1 MSVVDD
7 IKERLDIV
15 EIISA
20 YVPLKKTGRNYKGL
34 CPFHQEKTP
43 SFVVFPDSGT
53 WHCFGACGTGGDIFT
68 FIQKRENMDFSEA
81 LRLLAQRAG
90 VSLTPPSAEAEAESQ
105 QRDRLR
111 KINAVAAAYYH
122 GLLLESEEARHARD
136 YLERR
141 GLSLETIKAFQ
152 LGYSRGEWR
161 ALGDHLTNRGY
172 TWDDLLAAGLVISRE
187 GGGYYD
193 RFRGRLMF
201 PICDIRGHVIG
212 FAARALDDSLPKYL
226 NSPETPL
233 FHKGSVLYGIDRAK
247 DAIREANLAV
257 IVEGYMDVLMAHQY
271 GMRNVVAQMGTAL
284 TEQQIQV
291 LKKLTKR
298 LALALDADAAGD
310 LATIRGV
317 EVAKEAFDQE
327 VVPVPTARGLIRYEG
342 RLEAEIL
349 VITLPKGR
357 DPDEVIH
364 ENPRAWQ
371 LLVDQALPVMD
382 YYFQAMTSDLDTS
395 TARGKAEAA
404 ARLLPAIAEI
414 VDPVMQTHYLQQL
427 ARLVKVDEKTL
438 RTQMRGSKRPGV
450 PRAPV
455 KRRGRLSAVPG
466 VLRGLEKYFLQ
477 LLLYNSTSLKR
488 ADEALTKLG
497 LPPIDED
504 DFLAVE
510 YRVILTTIR
519 QLAAGGEVKVSAI
532 GEALP
537 EPLRSVLDELLST
550 LEPLTQL
557 DDETLEAAVT
567 DCTLRLREERLKRQ
581 GKNLRFLIEDAR
593 AERNYEARREWGQ
606 QVNKVNEQ
614 LRCLQR
620 AMDARTIFSRRRNS
634 EGPWAV
640 R

>member
-1 MSVVDD
+1 MSVIDD

-15 EIISA
+15 EVISA

-90 VSLTPPSAEAEAESQ
+90 VSLTPPSVEAEAESR
-105 QRDRLR
+105 QRDRLH
-111 KINAVAAAYYH
+111 KINAIAAAYYH
-122 GLLLESEEARHARD
+122 GLLLESGEGRRAAD
-136 YLERR
+136 YLQRR
-141 GLSLETIKAFQ
+141 GLSFETIKTFQ
-152 LGYSRGEWR
+152 LGYSRDDWR
-161 ALGDHLTNRGY
+161 ALGDHLTGRGY
-172 TWDDLLAAGLVISRE
+172 TWDDLLAAGLVIPRE

-201 PICDIRGHVIG
+201 PIRDIRGHVIG
-212 FAARALDDSLPKYL
+212 FGARALDDSLPKYL
-226 NSPETPL
+226 NSPETSV
-233 FHKGSVLYGIDRAK
+233 FHKGSVLYGIDQAK

-257 IVEGYMDVLMAHQY
+257 IVEGYMDVLMAHQH

-284 TEQQIQV
+284 TEQQIQI

-298 LALALDADAAGD
+298 LALALDADVAGD

-327 VVPVPTARGLIRYEG
+327 IVPVPTARGLIRYEG

-357 DPDEVIH
+357 DPDEVIR
-364 ENPRAWQ
+364 ENPGVWQ
-371 LLVDQALPVMD
+371 SLVDQALPVMD
-382 YYFQAMTSDLDTS
+382 YYFQAMTSGLDMS

-404 ARLLPAIAEI
+404 ARLLPAIAGI
-414 VDPVMQTHYLQQL
+414 TDPVMQTHYLQQL

-438 RTQMRGSKRPGV
+438 RAQMRGSKRLEV
-450 PRAPV
+450 ARAGV
-455 KRRGRLSAVPG
+455 KRRGRLSAAPG

-477 LLLYNSTSLKR
+477 LLLYNPISLKH
-488 ADEALTKLG
+488 ADEVLTKLG
-497 LPPIDED
+497 LTPIDED
-504 DFLAVE
+504 DFLTVE
-510 YRVILTTIR
+510 YRVMLTTIR
-519 QLAAGGEVKVSAI
+519 RLAADGEMKVGNVRA
-532 GEALP
+532 ALP

-557 DDETLEAAVT
+557 DDEALRAAVT

-581 GKNLRFLIEDAR
+581 GKNLRFLIEEAR
-593 AERNYEARREWGQ
+593 AESNYEARREWGQ
-606 QVNKVNEQ
+606 QVNKINEQ
-614 LRCLQR
+614 LKCLQK
-620 AMDARTIFSRRRNS
+620 AMHARIVFGKQRDSAN
-634 EGPWAV
+634 PWAM